1 MTGFGRAKETQRI
14 NKIIK
19 TIIAIDKIMMK
30 YEVSTQGY
38 LGKTIKGSILNY
50 LFIQD

>member
-1 MTGFGRAKETQRI
+1 MIRFGRVGEPQRI
-14 NKIIK
+14 NKITK

-30 YEVSTQGY
+30 YEVNTQGH
-38 LGKTIKGSILNY
+38 LGKTIKGPILNY